1 MIETQLFAN
10 FGFIDGIRFEHLSNE
25 INPHMQFPSIYLLQN
40 QLYYECIDCN
50 ETQTMDLRIKEF
62 IKKYQNGTLYQI
74 YKSQNAPNVKSTLFF
89 YSKQPKELSFNS
101 FETVVYDEN
110 VNLLILFYTPLC
122 HHCTHYHHFFDM
134 VNMRILLFFLFF
146 CSF

>member
-1 MIETQLFAN
+1 MIFKFLEGIPMIETQLFAN

-89 YSKQPKELSFNS
+89 TLNNQRNS
-101 FETVVYDEN
+101 HSIH
-110 VNLLILFYTPLC
+110 LK
-122 HHCTHYHHFFDM
+122 
-134 VNMRILLFFLFF
+134 LLFMMKM
-146 CSF
+146 SIY